1 MTFAE
6 THLTDDIIEAEF
18 NITGYSHE
26 TSNRVGREGGGVI
39 IYINNDL
46 TYKTLISE
54 SDEMC
59 SIVAVYINEL
69 NLIVFMVYRP
79 PPNYESGHYG
89 EILEKSFKTIVIE
102 NFNKV
107 IHQYKAPVPDIILA
121 GDFNFP
127 KAIWTYG
134 IGEAFANTISEKK
147 QLQQLIDVAANTNL
161 LQKVTFGTRQTR
173 SGNDN
178 TLVLF
183 FYK

>member
-107 IHQYKAPVPDIILA
+107 IHENKAPVLDIILT
-121 GDFNFP
+121 GDFP

-134 IGEAFANTISEKK
+134 IGDAFSNTISEKK
-147 QLQQLIDVAANTNL
+147 THSNN
-161 LQKVTFGTRQTR
+161 
-173 SGNDN
+173 
-178 TLVLF
+178 
-183 FYK
+183 